1 LTVAA
6 PPSPN
11 SSALRNGLM
20 TTVKAYIR
28 IPLLETEIWNLSAE
42 RSRELA

>member
-1 LTVAA
+1 LIAAA
-6 PPSPN
+6 PPSIN

-20 TTVKAYIR
+20 TTVETYIR
-28 IPLLETEIWNLSAE
+28 IPLIETEIWNLPAE